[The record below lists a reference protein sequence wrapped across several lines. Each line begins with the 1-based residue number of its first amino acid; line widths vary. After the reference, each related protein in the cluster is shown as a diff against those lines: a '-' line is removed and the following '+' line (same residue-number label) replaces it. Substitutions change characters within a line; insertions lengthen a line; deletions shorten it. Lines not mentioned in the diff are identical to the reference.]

1 MAWGAMEALKTHKLK
16 VPRDMGIVG
25 YDNIYFSNFIF
36 PKLTTVENPT
46 KELGIHAIHLILEAI
61 EGNKQLA
68 GISKVL
74 QVSLVIRS
82 SC

>member
-1 MAWGAMEALKTHKLK
+1 MLFRSEIP
-16 VPRDMGIVG
+16 VFIFPRDIGIIG

-46 KELGIHAIHLILEAI
+46 KELGMHAIRLILEAI
-61 EGNKQLA
+61 GENKRLA
-68 GISKVL
+68 GISEVL
-74 QVSLVIRS
+74 QASLVIRS